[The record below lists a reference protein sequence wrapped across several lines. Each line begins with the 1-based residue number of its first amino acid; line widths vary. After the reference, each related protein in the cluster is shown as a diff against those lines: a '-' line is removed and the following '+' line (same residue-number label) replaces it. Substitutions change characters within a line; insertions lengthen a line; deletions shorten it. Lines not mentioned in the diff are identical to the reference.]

1 MKVPLAPVSTII
13 SNVDVPL
20 KVTSITGVSPA
31 LRLIGVRNTVWLVVG
46 DGDGEADEFVV
57 GDGEADGL
65 AVGDGDNGGSRFVLG
80 DRTTGVGWVAIEEG
94 GTCGPLV
101 AVEETGG
108 TGAGE
113 RGRFIVFWRLGAGL
127 VAELGILGGA
137 IAIMRAGLGL
147 GLGRVS

>member
-20 KVTSITGVSPA
+20 NVTSITGVSPA
-31 LRLIGVRNTVWLVVG
+31 LRLIGARNTAWFAV
-46 DGDGEADEFVV
+46 GDGEADEFVV
-57 GDGEADGL
+57 GDGEAEGL

-80 DRTTGVGWVAIEEG
+80 DRATGVGWLAIEEG
-94 GTCGPLV
+94 DTCGRPV
-101 AVEETGG
+101 ALRETGG
-108 TGAGE
+108 TGDGE
-113 RGRFIVFWRLGAGL
+113 RRRFIVSWRLGAGL

-137 IAIMRAGLGL
+137 IAIMGAGLGL